1 MSDSTV
7 VCRRALG
14 CEWEG
19 VKQGSPLTVKHQLQ
33 SPLVVLPALHLVRLA
48 LKTWLE
54 AGLAVGVGLG
64 SGVGVGVCPPSTSCA
79 SLSRLFRLGLGLGMG
94 LGLGLEL
101 WLE

>member
-54 AGLAVGVGLG
+54 SGLGVGLGLGVGVGLG
-64 SGVGVGVCPPSTSCA
+64 LGVGVGVCPPSTSCA
-79 SLSRLFRLGLGLGMG
+79 PVSRLG
-94 LGLGLEL
+94 
-101 WLE
+101 